1 MEGFFY
7 AQIPCDT
14 LALRLINPLAQGG
27 IAMTTRQGRPRTDRR
42 TYNLQRRL
50 GSLKRQQ
57 YHYSR
62 MVGSTEAR
70 LAQLKQ
76 RLEASNVLIEE
87 TERELQAS
95 GNRG

>member
-1 MEGFFY
+1 
-7 AQIPCDT
+7 
-14 LALRLINPLAQGG
+14 
-27 IAMTTRQGRPRTDRR
+27 MTTRQGRPRTDRR

-57 YHYSR
+57 YHYAR
-62 MVGSTEAR
+62 MVGSTESR

-87 TERELQAS
+87 TERELQSS
-95 GNRG
+95 GKRG